1 MHYDYLVVGAG
12 LFGAAFA
19 QRMLETEKSV
29 LVIEKRDHIGGNV
42 FTEEVEGIQ
51 VHRYGAH
58 IFHTDSKKAWEYVN
72 RFAEFNRYTNSPIA
86 NYHGQLYSLPFNMYT
101 FHKMWDVNTP
111 IEAADIIARQRHDSG
126 ILVPT
131 NLEEQAISLGESIT
145 PVLVTYKNTS
155 SASVIYLFQNEK
167 RIKTGGLDKGFEF
180 AIDRDNNQ
188 FTISGTPT
196 EEGQYKIV
204 MRCTATAT
212 YDGQG
217 FSDTIRVNV
226 NPPATGVVDL
236 ARQNG
241 WVDMDGDFSKTLK
254 LHFCVSE
261 MQTADVQLFDMGG
274 RLVYS
279 DSFGVDGEMSVG
291 ISGLNDL
298 PSGIYMLS
306 VRGKEGTWTKKVR
319 R

>member
-1 MHYDYLVVGAG
+1 VDGKEFFFDDTKMAMKNIPTNMVEKLKTYERKSDFSRVTGIDDGEEETVLDLTVKKGMKNGWFGNFDAG
-12 LFGAAFA
+12 YG
-19 QRMLETEKSV
+19 
-29 LVIEKRDHIGGNV
+29 
-42 FTEEVEGIQ
+42 TEE
-51 VHRYGAH
+51 RY
-58 IFHTDSKKAWEYVN
+58 SENLLLN
-72 RFAEFNRYTNSPIA
+72 RFI
-86 NYHGQLYSLPFNMYT
+86 
-101 FHKMWDVNTP
+101 
-111 IEAADIIARQRHDSG
+111 
-126 ILVPT
+126 
-131 NLEEQAISLGESIT
+131 
-145 PVLVTYKNTS
+145 
-155 SASVIYLFQNEK
+155 
-167 RIKTGGLDKGFEF
+167 
-180 AIDRDNNQ
+180 DNNQ

-204 MRCTATAT
+204 MRCTSTAT

-279 DSFGVDGEMSVG
+279 ESFGVDGEMTVG

-319 R
+319 RY